1 MFRMNITLPE
11 SLSQILCI
19 NNSNLSFMFLGRLS
33 TTSSEVTNLLSDH
46 RNLLEMKNTFKLK
59 SWGQCYKRFMSD
71 IVWVYTNN
79 LWVLTKSNAMKIFYQ
94 SRLITNKFQYY
105 KDIVWVWAHIPWN
118 YFYEWTITLK
128 SPKTF
133 MGALQISSHV

>member
-1 MFRMNITLPE
+1 
-11 SLSQILCI
+11 
-19 NNSNLSFMFLGRLS
+19 
-33 TTSSEVTNLLSDH
+33 
-46 RNLLEMKNTFKLK
+46 
-59 SWGQCYKRFMSD
+59 MSD

-94 SRLITNKFQYY
+94 SRHITHKCQYY
-105 KDIVWVWAHIPWN
+105 KDIEWVWAHIPWN

-133 MGALQISSHV
+133 MCALGILKHIKYRASAKADSAHMKGNKTN